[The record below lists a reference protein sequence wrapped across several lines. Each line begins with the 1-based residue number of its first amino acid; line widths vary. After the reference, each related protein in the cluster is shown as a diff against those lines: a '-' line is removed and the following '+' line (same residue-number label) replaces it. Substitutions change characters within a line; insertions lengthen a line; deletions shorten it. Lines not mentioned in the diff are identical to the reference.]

1 MKMAKKK
8 KKLTVIGAGGQMGS
22 WFAKYFVNQDFDV
35 TGYDA
40 EKEIPVR
47 DITVAQSLVSGVL
60 KTDYVVLCTPTRRTP
75 EIIRL
80 IAKEMPKGTYLIE
93 ISSEKSKVVSSL
105 SKMPAKI
112 NPICIHPMFGPGI
125 RTIRGQNIISVPIRD
140 AKKELTVAKALFEG
154 ANFVTI
160 DAAEHDKKIALI
172 LGLTHLLNLV
182 FANIVSKDEKILLTE
197 KMSGTTFR
205 VQKTLAESIMTESP
219 ELIETIIANP
229 EIRKIAEELWK
240 DIGRL
245 LTAVQ
250 ESKTDEVI
258 GYITGCQE
266 RLAEHT
272 DINESYKR
280 LTKMVK
286 SVEK

>member
-1 MKMAKKK
+1 MKKM
-8 KKLTVIGAGGQMGS
+8 TVIGAGGQMGQ
-22 WFAKYFVNQDFDV
+22 WFAKYFANSDFEV
-35 TGYDA
+35 TGYDS
-40 EKEIPVR
+40 ENK
-47 DITVAQSLVSGVL
+47 ITGKGMIQSDSLVGAIL
-60 KTDYVVLCTPTRRTP
+60 KADYVVLCTPTRRTP

-80 IAKEMPKGTYLIE
+80 IAKEMKRGTYLIE

-105 SKMPAKI
+105 SKMPDKI

-125 RTIRGQNIISVPIRD
+125 KTIKGQNIISVPIKD
-140 AKKELTVAKALFEG
+140 AKKELTVAKSLFEG

-160 DAAEHDKKIALI
+160 DAIEHDKKIAVI
-172 LGLTHLLNLV
+172 LGLTHLMNLV
-182 FANIVSKDEKILLTE
+182 FANIISKDEKMHLTE

-229 EIRKIAEELWK
+229 EIRRVAEELWK

-250 ESKTDEVI
+250 ESKTEEVI
-258 GYITGCQE
+258 NYIKECQE
-266 RLAEHT
+266 RLEKHN
-272 DINESYKR
+272 DVNESYKK

-286 SVEK
+286 AVEK

>member
-1 MKMAKKK
+1 MKKI
-8 KKLTVIGAGGQMGS
+8 TIIGAGGQMGQ
-22 WFAKYFVNQDFDV
+22 WFAKYFSSQGFEV
-35 TGYDA
+35 TGYDS
-40 EKEIPVR
+40 ENKVSGK
-47 DITVAQSLVSGVL
+47 DIKISESLVGGIL
-60 KTDYVVLCTPTRRTP
+60 KADYVVLCTPTRRTP

-80 IAKEMPKGTYLIE
+80 IAKEMKRDTYLIE

-112 NPICIHPMFGPGI
+112 NPICIHPMFGPGTK
-125 RTIRGQNIISVPIRD
+125 TIKGQNIISVPIKD
-140 AKKELTVAKALFEG
+140 AKKELTVTKALFEG

-160 DAAEHDKKIALI
+160 DAAEHDKKIAVI
-172 LGLTHLLNLV
+172 LGLTHLMNLV
-182 FANIVSKDEKILLTE
+182 FANIISKDEKMNLTE

-229 EIRKIAEELWK
+229 EIRRVAEELWK

-250 ESKTDEVI
+250 ESKTEEVI
-258 GYITGCQE
+258 NYIKECQE
-266 RLAEHT
+266 RLAKHT
-272 DINESYKR
+272 DVAESYKR
-280 LTKMVK
+280 MAKMIK
-286 SVEK
+286 AVEK

>member
-1 MKMAKKK
+1 MKKI
-8 KKLTVIGAGGQMGS
+8 TIIGAGGQMGQ
-22 WFAKYFVNQDFDV
+22 WFAKYFSSQGFEV
-35 TGYDA
+35 TGYDS
-40 EKEIPVR
+40 ENKVSGK
-47 DITVAQSLVSGVL
+47 DIKISESLVGGIL
-60 KTDYVVLCTPTRRTP
+60 KADYVVLCTPTRRTP

-80 IAKEMPKGTYLIE
+80 IAKEMKRDTYLIE

-112 NPICIHPMFGPGI
+112 NPICIHPMFGPGTK
-125 RTIRGQNIISVPIRD
+125 TIKGQNIISVPIKD
-140 AKKELTVAKALFEG
+140 AKKELTVTKALFDG

-160 DAAEHDKKIALI
+160 DAAEHDKKIAVI
-172 LGLTHLLNLV
+172 LGLTHLMNLV
-182 FANIVSKDEKILLTE
+182 FANIISKDEKMNLTE

-229 EIRKIAEELWK
+229 EIRRVAEELWK

-250 ESKTDEVI
+250 ESKTEEVVN
-258 GYITGCQE
+258 YIREVQE
-266 RLAEHT
+266 RLAKHT
-272 DINESYKR
+272 DTAESHKR
-280 LTKMVK
+280 MTKMVK
-286 SVEK
+286 AVEK

>member
-1 MKMAKKK
+1 MKKV
-8 KKLTVIGAGGQMGS
+8 TVIGAGGQMGQ
-22 WFAKYFVNQDFDV
+22 WFAKYFLDKGFEV
-35 TGYDA
+35 TGFDS
-40 EKEIPVR
+40 ENKIPGKGIIQS
-47 DITVAQSLVSGVL
+47 DSLVGAIL
-60 KTDYVVLCTPTRRTP
+60 KADYVVLCTPTRRTP

-80 IAKEMPKGTYLIE
+80 IAKEMKRGTYLIE

-112 NPICIHPMFGPGI
+112 NPICIHPMFGPGVK
-125 RTIRGQNIISVPIRD
+125 TIKGQNIISVPIKD
-140 AKKELTVAKALFEG
+140 AKKELTVTKSLFEG

-160 DAAEHDKKIALI
+160 DAVEHDKKIAVI
-172 LGLTHLLNLV
+172 LGLTHLMNLV
-182 FANIVSKDEKILLTE
+182 FANIVSKDEKMLLTE

-229 EIRKIAEELWK
+229 EIRRVAEELWK

-250 ESKTDEVI
+250 ESKTEEVVN
-258 GYITGCQE
+258 YIKDCQD
-266 RLAEHT
+266 RLAKHT
-272 DINESYKR
+272 DINESYKK

-286 SVEK
+286 AVEK

>member
-1 MKMAKKK
+1 MKQ
-8 KKLTVIGAGGQMGS
+8 LTIIGAAGQMGQ
-22 WFAKYFVNQDFDV
+22 WFSKYFTNEGFQV
-35 TGYDA
+35 TGYDS
-40 EKEIPVR
+40 ENKVTGK
-47 DITVAQSLVSGVL
+47 DIIVSESLVGGIL
-60 KTDYVVLCTPTRRTP
+60 KADYVILCTPTRRTP

-80 IAKEMPKGTYLIE
+80 IAKEMKRGTYLIE

-125 RTIRGQNIISVPIRD
+125 KSIKGQNIISVPIKD
-140 AKKELTVAKALFEG
+140 AKKELTVAKTLFAG

-160 DAAEHDKKIALI
+160 DASEHDKKIAVI
-172 LGLTHLLNLV
+172 LGLTHLMNLV
-182 FANIVSKDEKILLTE
+182 FANIISKDEKMNLTE

-229 EIRKIAEELWK
+229 EIRRVAEELWK

-245 LTAVQ
+245 LTSVQ
-250 ESKTDEVI
+250 ESKTEEVVS
-258 GYITGCQE
+258 YIKECQE
-266 RLAEHT
+266 RLAKHT
-272 DINESYKR
+272 DVNESYKR

-286 SVEK
+286 AVEK

>member
-1 MKMAKKK
+1 MKKI
-8 KKLTVIGAGGQMGS
+8 TVIGAGGQMGQ
-22 WFAKYFVNQDFDV
+22 WFAKYFANKDFEV
-35 TGYDA
+35 TGYDS
-40 EKEIPVR
+40 ENKIVGKGIIISE
-47 DITVAQSLVSGVL
+47 SLVGSIL
-60 KTDYVVLCTPTRRTP
+60 KADYVVLCTPTRRTP

-80 IAKEMPKGTYLIE
+80 IAKEMKRDTYLIE

-112 NPICIHPMFGPGI
+112 NPICIHPMFGPGVK
-125 RTIRGQNIISVPIRD
+125 TIKGQNIISVPIKD
-140 AKKELTVAKALFEG
+140 AKKELTVTKSLFEG

-160 DAAEHDKKIALI
+160 DAVEHDKKIAVI
-172 LGLTHLLNLV
+172 LGLTHLINLV
-182 FANIVSKDEKILLTE
+182 FANIVSKDEKMILTE

-229 EIRKIAEELWK
+229 EIRRVAEEFWK

-250 ESKTDEVI
+250 ESKTEEVVN
-258 GYITGCQE
+258 YIKDCQD
-266 RLAEHT
+266 RFAKHT
-272 DINESYKR
+272 DINDSYKK

-286 SVEK
+286 VVEK

>member
-1 MKMAKKK
+1 MKKK
-8 KKLTVIGAGGQMGS
+8 VTVVGAGGQMGQ
-22 WFAKYFVNQDFDV
+22 WFTKYCVGKGFEV
-35 TGYDA
+35 TGYDSENKISGKDVIRA
-40 EKEIPVR
+40 E
-47 DITVAQSLVSGVL
+47 SLVGAIL
-60 KTDYVVLCTPTRRTP
+60 KADYVMLCTPTRRTP

-80 IAKEMPKGTYLIE
+80 IAKEMKRGAFLIE
-93 ISSEKSKVVSSL
+93 ISSEKSKVVASL

-125 RTIRGQNIISVPIRD
+125 KTIKGQNIISVPVKD
-140 AKKELTVAKALFEG
+140 AKKELTVVKALFEG

-160 DAAEHDKKIALI
+160 DAAEHDKKIAVI
-172 LGLTHLLNLV
+172 LGLTHLMNLV
-182 FANIVSKDEKILLTE
+182 FANIVSKDEKMLLTE

-229 EIRKIAEELWK
+229 EIRRVAEELWK

-250 ESKTDEVI
+250 ESKTEEVVN
-258 GYITGCQE
+258 YIKDCQE
-266 RLAEHT
+266 RLCRHT
-272 DINESYKR
+272 DIGESYKKMTR
-280 LTKMVK
+280 MVK
-286 SVEK
+286 AVEK

>member
-1 MKMAKKK
+1 MKKK
-8 KKLTVIGAGGQMGS
+8 ITVIGAGGQMGQ
-22 WFAKYFVNQDFDV
+22 WFTKYFSNADYEV
-35 TGYDA
+35 TGHDS
-40 EKEIPVR
+40 ENKVVGKDVIVTE
-47 DITVAQSLVSGVL
+47 SLVGGIL
-60 KTDYVVLCTPTRRTP
+60 QADFVVLCTPTRRTP

-80 IAKEMPKGTYLIE
+80 IAKEMKRGTYLIE

-105 SKMPAKI
+105 SKMPTKI

-125 RTIRGQNIISVPIRD
+125 KTLKGQNIISVPIKD
-140 AKKELTVAKALFEG
+140 AKKELTMAKTLFAG

-160 DAAEHDKKIALI
+160 DAAEHDKKIAMI
-172 LGLTHLLNLV
+172 LGLTHLMNLV
-182 FANIVSKDEKILLTE
+182 FANIISKDEKSILTE

-229 EIRKIAEELWK
+229 EIRRVAEDLWK

-250 ESKTDEVI
+250 ESKTEEVVN
-258 GYITGCQE
+258 YIKECQE
-266 RLAEHT
+266 RLEKHS
-272 DINESYKR
+272 DVNESYKK
-280 LTKMVK
+280 LSKMVK
-286 SVEK
+286 AVEK

>member
-1 MKMAKKK
+1 MKKV
-8 KKLTVIGAGGQMGS
+8 TVVGAGGQMGQ
-22 WFAKYFVNQDFDV
+22 WFTKFFADSGFEV
-35 TGYDA
+35 TGYDSENKISTKGLKIA
-40 EKEIPVR
+40 E
-47 DITVAQSLVSGVL
+47 SLVGGILSA
-60 KTDYVVLCTPTRRTP
+60 DYVVLCTPTRRTP

-80 IAKEMPKGTYLIE
+80 IAKEMKRGTYLIE

-112 NPICIHPMFGPGI
+112 NPICIHPMFGPGVK
-125 RTIRGQNIISVPIRD
+125 TIKGQNIISVPIKD
-140 AKKELTVAKALFEG
+140 AKKELTVAKTLFEG

-160 DAAEHDKKIALI
+160 DAVEHDKKIAVI
-172 LGLTHLLNLV
+172 LGLTHLMNLV
-182 FANIVSKDEKILLTE
+182 FANIISKDEKMNLTE

-229 EIRKIAEELWK
+229 EIRRVAEELWK

-245 LTAVQ
+245 LTSVQ
-250 ESKTDEVI
+250 ESKTEEVVN
-258 GYITGCQE
+258 YIKECQE
-266 RLAEHT
+266 RLAKHT
-272 DINESYKR
+272 DINESYKK

-286 SVEK
+286 AVEK